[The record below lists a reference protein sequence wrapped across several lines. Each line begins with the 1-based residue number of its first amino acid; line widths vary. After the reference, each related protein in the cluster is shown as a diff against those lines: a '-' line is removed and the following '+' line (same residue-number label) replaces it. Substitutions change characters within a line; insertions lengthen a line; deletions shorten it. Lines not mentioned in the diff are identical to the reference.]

1 MAVDAA
7 EEYMPPQYPKEFDST
22 DLRRLVGVAPKGY
35 KVNPI
40 KSQKRKRVE
49 ESDEPEPMEEETAMQ
64 QDEPQADA
72 AQAGK
77 RQKADDKTWR
87 PVSGKVWKAPGQRAS
102 TVMKANVS
110 GNKSWGRR
118 MAEKAA
124 DKSLRETKAE
134 ALAAV
139 KAKRKAAAD
148 QRKAARERKQ
158 ANQAKSAVTQKITN
172 AATVKKM
179 MKDKKQRKLLRT
191 ADTN

>member
-1 MAVDAA
+1 MAVDAV
-7 EEYMPPQYPKEFDST
+7 EEYMPPQYPKEFEST

-49 ESDEPEPMEEETAMQ
+49 ESEEEPMEEETTMQ
-64 QDEPQADA
+64 QDEPVADA

-77 RQKADDKTWR
+77 RQKADEKTWR

-102 TVMKANVS
+102 KVMKANVS
-110 GNKSWGRR
+110 SNKSWGRR
-118 MAEKAA
+118 MTEKAA
-124 DKSLRETKAE
+124 NKALKETKAE
-134 ALAAV
+134 ALKET

-179 MKDKKQRKLLRT
+179 MKDKKQKKLLRT